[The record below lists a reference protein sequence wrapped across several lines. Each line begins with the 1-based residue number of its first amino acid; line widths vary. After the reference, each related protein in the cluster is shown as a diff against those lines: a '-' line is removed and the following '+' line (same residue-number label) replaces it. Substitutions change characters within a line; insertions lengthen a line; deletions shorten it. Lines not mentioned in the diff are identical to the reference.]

1 MILALALQAMA
12 AAPAA
17 IHAQNAGAPKLKP
30 IVFNNVTVIDAT
42 GKPAMPGMTVVV
54 IDGSIAYI
62 GRDMKIKMPADT
74 QVVDGTGKYLIPG
87 LWDMHVHEWD
97 KNYFLPLFIANGIT
111 GVRDMFSPL
120 PLIKQWRE
128 EVKAGTLVGPRIVA
142 AGPIVDGPKPVWPGS
157 IAVASEAEGVKAV
170 NKVKQDG
177 SDFVKVYS
185 LLPRDA
191 YFAIAAEAKR
201 QGIAFAGHV
210 PESVTAAEASDA
222 GQKSIEHLTGV
233 LVACSSKEEELRRL
247 SAQRRESGTRTLITS
262 FINDQIQAIESF
274 DQKKAAALYARFKK
288 NGTWMSPTL
297 TVLRAIAY
305 VGDADFRN
313 DARMKYVPTYMRNT
327 MWGEDAFGLKTRT
340 AEDNAGAKRVFQK
353 QLEVIGAMHRAGV
366 NILVGTD
373 TPNPYVFPGFS
384 LHDELAMMV
393 RAGLKPIEALQAA
406 TRNPARYLGLLDST
420 GTIERGKLADLVL
433 LDRDPLADINNT
445 RKIRAVVVGGRLIE
459 RAALDEML
467 VKVEALANPK

>member
-1 MILALALQAMA
+1 
-12 AAPAA
+12 
-17 IHAQNAGAPKLKP
+17 
-30 IVFNNVTVIDAT
+30 
-42 GKPAMPGMTVVV
+42 
-54 IDGSIAYI
+54 
-62 GRDMKIKMPADT
+62 
-74 QVVDGTGKYLIPG
+74 
-87 LWDMHVHEWD
+87 
-97 KNYFLPLFIANGIT
+97 
-111 GVRDMFSPL
+111 
-120 PLIKQWRE
+120 
-128 EVKAGTLVGPRIVA
+128 
-142 AGPIVDGPKPVWPGS
+142 
-157 IAVASEAEGVKAV
+157 
-170 NKVKQDG
+170 
-177 SDFVKVYS
+177 
-185 LLPRDA
+185 
-191 YFAIAAEAKR
+191 
-201 QGIAFAGHV
+201 
-210 PESVTAAEASDA
+210 
-222 GQKSIEHLTGV
+222 V